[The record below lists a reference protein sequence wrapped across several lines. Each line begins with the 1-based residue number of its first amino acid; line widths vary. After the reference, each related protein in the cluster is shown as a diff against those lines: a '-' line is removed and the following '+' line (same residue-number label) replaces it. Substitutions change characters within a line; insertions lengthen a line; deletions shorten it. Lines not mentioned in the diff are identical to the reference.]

1 MMEKY
6 KILLDT
12 DIGDDIDDAL
22 ALALALEM
30 PEMELVGVT
39 TVFQNTEK
47 RARIARKMLS
57 LWGRDVPVYAG
68 IALGEKPVCLT
79 RRHPVSTPRNWTVR
93 NMRPATYR
101 RRMREW
107 ARWIFSS
114 GPQSSSD
121 QS

>member
-39 TVFQNTEK
+39 TVFQNTETVLVGLMDIY
-47 RARIARKMLS
+47 RFQLNRK
-57 LWGRDVPVYAG
+57 ACF
-68 IALGEKPVCLT
+68 A
-79 RRHPVSTPRNWTVR
+79 
-93 NMRPATYR
+93 
-101 RRMREW
+101 
-107 ARWIFSS
+107 
-114 GPQSSSD
+114 PQSGSGLD
-121 QS
+121 K